1 MDIAM
6 DATVD
11 RQSRLRR
18 DTPESGT
25 RAEDAT
31 MHRTTP
37 FTARR
42 RRRQPKPRVASK
54 EEFVA
59 EPLAKRQ

>member
-1 MDIAM
+1 
-6 DATVD
+6 
-11 RQSRLRR
+11 
-18 DTPESGT
+18 
-25 RAEDAT
+25 

-37 FTARR
+37 FTVQIRR
-42 RRRQPKPRVASK
+42 WQPKPRVASK